1 MTYKEKTARVKEVI
15 EELGLNKCKH
25 TKIGTWLYRGVSGG
39 ERRRC
44 SIALAVCARK
54 RKERGK
60 MKERGKITYSNI
72 YLAS

>member
-1 MTYKEKTARVKEVI
+1 MTYKEKNARVKEVI

-44 SIALAVCARK
+44 SIALAVC
-54 RKERGK
+54 
-60 MKERGKITYSNI
+60 
-72 YLAS
+72 